1 MFIKFTLVLSYIL
14 HQRLMTI
21 LNMVVKSMRHSVVL
35 LKERI
40 DTFFHKL
47 STKYGQDN
55 ILDFFVANFLAD
67 RKRWIGNLLEND
79 GKDVY
84 LDYKKKERSICL
96 SF

>member
-40 DTFFHKL
+40 DTFF
-47 STKYGQDN
+47 TN
-55 ILDFFVANFLAD
+55 
-67 RKRWIGNLLEND
+67 
-79 GKDVY
+79 
-84 LDYKKKERSICL
+84 
-96 SF
+96 